1 MEKTDSWVCRDCFN
15 YRVQFRTDQLQIAWW
30 WTNEDFIYLT
40 FDEPVSFVTAAYPV
54 NVAVLYSQGPG
65 AQQTYKL
72 SFQPNFNPGNNQIDF
87 NIQFREDNLTSV
99 VSAATI
105 CPFCHPVP
113 SFIVNVAPPAL
124 QAQLKDWRDVDINLE
139 TKFEINHQQ
148 LINKMNKVCNRFFTY
163 TDNILVDESHDCQE
177 PYKPEKFLSD
187 SYTQWQIENNSEIEA
202 LRQDNS
208 VASTCQLID
217 LMEEGVRELAET
229 YVCLDELPQGKRRRL
244 GGKIDKI
251 SNSKGRTCQA
261 LQSSP

>member
-30 WTNEDFIYLT
+30 WTSEDFIYLT

-54 NVAVLYSQGPG
+54 NDAVLYSQGPDR
-65 AQQTYKL
+65 QQTYKL
-72 SFQPNFNPGNNQIDF
+72 SFQPNFNPGDNRIDF

-124 QAQLKDWRDVDINLE
+124 QAQVTDWRDVDINLE
-139 TKFEINHQQ
+139 TKFQINHQQ
-148 LINKMNKVCNRFFTY
+148 FTNKMNRVNKFFTY
-163 TDNILVDESHDCQE
+163 ENKQILVDESFGCE
-177 PYKPEKFLSD
+177 LPYNTEKFLSD

-229 YVCLDELPQGKRRRL
+229 YVCLDELPRGKQRRL
-244 GGKIDKI
+244 GVVIDKI

-261 LQSSP
+261 LQSNP